1 MKTKESWLSCVQF
14 QHVTKC
20 QKRILFPKKLKYR
33 HPRNE
38 EHTCLN
44 FLIESQGSHTDI
56 HVIVKLCKK
65 PIFLLKTTLTVFP
78 LVRKLVIKTH
88 WHILYVVLSPLTLY
102 WVLRGDEKQTNK
114 KSSCTN
120 NENKAKV
127 GMHRFHT
134 ATNRTVPDA
143 SAGSGLGGR
152 KPRSRTARAWCV
164 AESVPDKPE
173 KTHKRRWG
181 GERDALHK
189 RKVSGPRNCLGPL
202 DPRTRR
208 EPSGG
213 GAQTDQRKVTA
224 KAMCK
229 NWKPSFRPHPFL
241 PSLILSVCSEW
252 MFSPRGRYQSE
263 GGSTEPVLGLQSAE
277 TLSSLLT
284 PTYMCISD
292 GWVLFFFL
300 FFFLVFYIL

>member
-1 MKTKESWLSCVQF
+1 MKTKESWLNCVQF

-127 GMHRFHT
+127 RMHRFHT

-152 KPRSRTARAWCV
+152 KPHSRTARAWCV

-181 GERDALHK
+181 GEGRAPQEKGFRTKELPRPVGPKDA
-189 RKVSGPRNCLGPL
+189 SGAERGRSADRPAQGHGKGDVQKLK
-202 DPRTRR
+202 TFV
-208 EPSGG
+208 PSS
-213 GAQTDQRKVTA
+213 
-224 KAMCK
+224 
-229 NWKPSFRPHPFL
+229 PL
-241 PSLILSVCSEW
+241 PSVSHSLCLFW
-252 MFSPRGRYQSE
+252 MNVFPPGTVPVRGGRPSPSWDYKVLKHYQ
-263 GGSTEPVLGLQSAE
+263 
-277 TLSSLLT
+277 
-284 PTYMCISD
+284 
-292 GWVLFFFL
+292 
-300 FFFLVFYIL
+300 VF